1 MTALEL
7 VKKKMTNSGL
17 DSSETIG
24 LSSTYQISDL
34 DCDCVD
40 GDCSTDGYE
49 S

>member
-1 MTALEL
+1 
-7 VKKKMTNSGL
+7 MTNSGL
-17 DSSETIG
+17 DLSETIR